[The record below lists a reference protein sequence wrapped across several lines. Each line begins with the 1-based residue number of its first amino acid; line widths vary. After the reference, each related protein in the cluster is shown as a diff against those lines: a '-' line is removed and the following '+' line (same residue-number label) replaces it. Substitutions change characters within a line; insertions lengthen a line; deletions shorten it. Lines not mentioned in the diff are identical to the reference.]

1 LELRQGGCSESTL
14 GRPLVYLCHL
24 RSKGSKML
32 SNALRCGAEYKVMTS
47 SAISRLRLLASLF
60 VAAFL
65 LVVGSLGHYRIAA
78 AAERPNI
85 LWITCEDIS
94 PYLGCWG
101 DPNALT
107 PNLDRLASQGIRYTQ
122 AYANAPV
129 CAVARC
135 TIAFGMYSTT
145 LGTHQMRTRE
155 RVPERFRLLP
165 EYLRQAGYFCTN
177 CSKTDYNI
185 VRSYTA
191 PWDECS
197 GKAHWR
203 HRKPGQPFFSVF
215 NFTITHESQLS
226 PRAIERHVKA
236 GRIPPEPRVDPAR
249 VTLPPYHPDVPEIRY
264 DWARLYDLITAMDKQ
279 VGEILQQLE
288 EDGLAD
294 DTIVF
299 FYSDHGGTLSAAKR
313 YNYNRGTRVPMI
325 VRFPAKWQHLAPAPP
340 GSTVDRLVSFVDLA
354 PTVLSLVGLPV
365 PQHMQGH
372 AFLGPKAT
380 KPPKYVY
387 FFRDR
392 MAERYDFVRA
402 ITDGRYRYIRN
413 FLPERPRGRDTR
425 YGFTVQ
431 RNWNAWLREYE
442 AGRCNKIQSAFW
454 EPKPVEELYDLEA
467 DPWEV
472 HNLAGDPKYAEVV
485 ERLRGA
491 LYRWMTETG
500 DLGLVPEPMFD
511 ELIGEGK
518 PYATLYD
525 YGQSDDYPVEQLLR
539 LADCAS
545 RCGPEAVP
553 KYVEALSHPHPAAR
567 YWGLVGLMLHHKQA
581 AGTKRQ
587 VEKLLADPSVS
598 VRIAAAELLA
608 RLGDPD
614 EAFSV
619 LKAELDRPH
628 KYAVL
633 AALNALEN
641 ARLADRV
648 TGEQWQS
655 LAKKLRGDRSGGYG
669 FDYSM
674 RIVGKYLPD
683 SK

>member
-1 LELRQGGCSESTL
+1 MPASGTWRQRRPVAAPLAARGGPHSHIV
-14 GRPLVYLCHL
+14 P
-24 RSKGSKML
+24 
-32 SNALRCGAEYKVMTS
+32 
-47 SAISRLRLLASLF
+47 SAAGGLLA
-60 VAAFL
+60 VAL
-65 LVVGSLGHYRIAA
+65 LLAA
-78 AAERPNI
+78 TTTMAAAPNDAVAPAAERPNV

-94 PYLGCWG
+94 PFLGCYG
-101 DPNALT
+101 DSRAMT

-197 GKAHWR
+197 RKAHWR
-203 HRKPGQPFFSVF
+203 HRGTGQPFFSVF

-226 PRAIERHVKA
+226 PKAIARHVAA
-236 GRIPPEPRVDPAR
+236 GNIPPEPRLDPAR
-249 VTLPPYHPDVPEIRY
+249 IPLPPYHPDVPEIRY
-264 DWARLYDLITAMDKQ
+264 DWVRFYDLITAMDRQ
-279 VGEILQQLE
+279 VGEVLEQLE
-288 EDGLAD
+288 ADGLAD

-299 FYSDHGGTLSAAKR
+299 FYSDHGGMLAGAKR
-313 YNYNRGTRVPMI
+313 YNYNRGTRVPLI
-325 VRFPAKWQHLAPAPP
+325 VRFPEKWQHLAPAPP

-354 PTVLSLVGLPV
+354 PTVLSLVGQPI
-365 PQHMQGH
+365 PKHMQGH

-380 KPPKYVY
+380 NPPKYVY

-402 ITDGRYRYIRN
+402 VTDGRYRYIRN

-431 RNWNAWLREYE
+431 RNWNAWLAAYE
-442 AGRCNKIQSAFW
+442 QGRCNKAQSAFW

-472 HNLAGDPKYAEVV
+472 RNLAGDPKYADTLQ
-485 ERLRGA
+485 RLRGE
-491 LYRWMTETG
+491 LFRWMIDSR
-500 DLGLVPEPMFD
+500 DLGLLPEPMFD
-511 ELIGEGK
+511 HCTGEGT
-518 PYATLYD
+518 PYETLYD
-525 YGQSDDYPVEQLLR
+525 YGQSDAYPVEQLLR

-545 RCGPEAVP
+545 RCDSEAVP
-553 KYVEALSHPHPAAR
+553 EFLAALDAPHPAAR
-567 YWGLVGLMLHHKQA
+567 YWGLVGLRLHHQQA
-581 AGTKRQ
+581 AVAKQRAEQ
-587 VEKLLADPSVS
+587 LLHDRWAT
-598 VRIAAAELLA
+598 VRIAAAQLIA
-608 RLGDPD
+608 RLGNPD
-614 EAFSV
+614 AAFRV
-619 LKAELDRPH
+619 LQAELEKPH

-641 ARLADRV
+641 EHLADRV
-648 TGEQWQS
+648 TAGQWQS
-655 LAKKLRGDRSGGYG
+655 LAKKLHKDRSGGYG
-669 FDYSM
+669 FQYSL
-674 RIVGKYLPD
+674 RIVDKYLPA
-683 SK
+683 K